1 MTLSEWVALVGG
13 IIILFLPVWFGWKVI
28 HHR

>member
-13 IIILFLPVWFGWKVI
+13 IIILFLPVWLGWKVVR
-28 HHR
+28 HR